1 MPAFVPAL
9 RTGIT
14 VLITRTMLNI
24 RDVVVNVV
32 SGRNTYGHGEVN
44 TTSSRWLTSL
54 SWRVRTV
61 TTDSNH
67 MRLEGD
73 VIQEVHRMRTGSI
86 TSNVPIGHI
95 QP

>member
-32 SGRNTYGHGEVN
+32 SGRNMYGHGEVN

-61 TTDSNH
+61 ATDSDH

-73 VIQEVHRMRTGSI
+73 VIQVFSVKTGSVI
-86 TSNVPIGHI
+86 SNVPIAHI